1 MGLLHPKRALYNM
14 IYRRT
19 TFSIFDVMKATEGT
33 RGKNSGCCVTL
44 AFFITLTFASI
55 S

>member
-1 MGLLHPKRALYNM
+1 
-14 IYRRT
+14 
-19 TFSIFDVMKATEGT
+19 MKATEGT
-33 RGKNSGCCVTL
+33 RGKNSGYCVTL

>member
-1 MGLLHPKRALYNM
+1 
-14 IYRRT
+14 
-19 TFSIFDVMKATEGT
+19 MKATEGT

-44 AFFITLTFASI
+44 AFFITLTLHPI